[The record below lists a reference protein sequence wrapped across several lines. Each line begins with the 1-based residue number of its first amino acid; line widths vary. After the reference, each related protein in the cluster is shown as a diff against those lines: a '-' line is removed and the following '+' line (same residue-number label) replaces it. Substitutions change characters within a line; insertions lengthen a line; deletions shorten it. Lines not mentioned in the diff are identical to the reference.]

1 MLPGADAPIFKVETS
16 VRARS
21 SASFRRLLRRGFDSR
36 LVDGRPGSGN
46 ILSRARG
53 GVASAEQGSRGDQD
67 KHGKAEGELLLHD
80 DVLSVLYR
88 GMCSDVSGYD

>member
-1 MLPGADAPIFKVETS
+1 MLPDAAAPMFMVETS

-21 SASFRRLLRRGFDSR
+21 SASFRRLRRGFDSR

-53 GVASAEQGSRGDQD
+53 CVASAEKGSRGDQD

-88 GMCSDVSGYD
+88 GICSDVSGYD